1 MDGDGRVFGYYS
13 RTAGPCASHD
23 HTLLCAFHRAASSAT
38 NSPMQMATAQTQN
51 LSKQDSELVLVELA
65 QVTPKGEEETGK
77 NRGITRSQK

>member
-1 MDGDGRVFGYYS
+1 
-13 RTAGPCASHD
+13 
-23 HTLLCAFHRAASSAT
+23 
-38 NSPMQMATAQTQN
+38 MQMATAQTQN